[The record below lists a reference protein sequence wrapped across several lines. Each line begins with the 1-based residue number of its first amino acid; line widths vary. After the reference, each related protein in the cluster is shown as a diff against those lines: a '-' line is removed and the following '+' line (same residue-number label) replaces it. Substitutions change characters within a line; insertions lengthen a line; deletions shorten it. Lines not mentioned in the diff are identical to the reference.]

1 MSLKVNELF
10 YSLQGESS
18 YAGRPCVFI
27 RLTGCN
33 LRCSYCDTR
42 YAYEEGMDRELDLII
57 DQVSS
62 YRCPLVEITGGEPL
76 IQAETPAL
84 ILRLLERN
92 FKVLLETNGSQNIQ
106 RVDDRCI
113 KVVDLKCPSSGMEA
127 RNDLENLKKLG
138 SNDELK
144 FVIGDRIDFEYAKG
158 ILDEY
163 QKFFSAM
170 NPVHF
175 SPVFGMLEPKLL
187 AQWILEE
194 PLEVRLQLPLHKIL
208 WDPNQRGV

>member
-1 MSLKVNELF
+1 MSLTVNEIF

-42 YAYEEGMDRELDLII
+42 YAYEEGTDTNLDLII

-76 IQAETPAL
+76 IQEDTPQL
-84 ILRLLERN
+84 IRRLLERN
-92 FKVLLETNGSQNIQ
+92 VKVLLETNGSQNIQ

-113 KVVDLKCPSSGMEA
+113 KVVDMKCPSSGMEA
-127 RNDLENLKKLG
+127 RNDLENLKKLSSG
-138 SNDELK
+138 DELK
-144 FVIGDRIDFEYAKG
+144 FVVGNRIDFEFAREV
-158 ILDEY
+158 LDDY
-163 QKFFSAM
+163 HQFFPEKT
-170 NPVHF
+170 PVHF
-175 SPVFGMLEPKLL
+175 SPVFGKLEPKLL

-194 PLEVRLQLPLHKIL
+194 HLEVRLQLPLHKIL

>member
-76 IQAETPAL
+76 IQEETPAL

-92 FKVLLETNGSQNIQ
+92 FMVLLETNGSQNIQ

-127 RNDLENLKKLG
+127 RNDLGNLKKLG

>member
-1 MSLKVNELF
+1 MSLKINEIF

-42 YAYEEGMDRELDLII
+42 YAYEEGTDRELDLII

-76 IQAETPAL
+76 IQVETPTL

-127 RNDLENLKKLG
+127 RNDLENLKRLG

>member
-1 MSLKVNELF
+1 LSLKVNEIF

-42 YAYEEGMDRELDLII
+42 YAYEEGTDTNLDLII

-76 IQAETPAL
+76 IQEDTPQL
-84 ILRLLERN
+84 IRRLLERN
-92 FKVLLETNGSQNIQ
+92 VKVLLETNGSQNIQ

-113 KVVDLKCPSSGMEA
+113 KVVDMKCPSSGMEA
-127 RNDLENLKKLG
+127 RNDLENLKKLSSG
-138 SNDELK
+138 DELK
-144 FVIGDRIDFEYAKG
+144 FVVGNRIDFEFAQEV
-158 ILDEY
+158 LDDY
-163 QKFFSAM
+163 HQFFPEKT
-170 NPVHF
+170 PVHF
-175 SPVFGMLEPKLL
+175 SPVFGKLEPKLL

-194 PLEVRLQLPLHKIL
+194 HLEVRLQLPLHKIL

>member
-1 MSLKVNELF
+1 LSLKVNEIF

-42 YAYEEGMDRELDLII
+42 YAYEEGTDTNLDLII

-76 IQAETPAL
+76 IQEDTPQL
-84 ILRLLERN
+84 IRRLLERN
-92 FKVLLETNGSQNIQ
+92 VKVLLETNGSQNIQ

-113 KVVDLKCPSSGMEA
+113 KVVDMKCPSSGMEA
-127 RNDLENLKKLG
+127 RNDLENLKKLSSG
-138 SNDELK
+138 DELK
-144 FVIGDRIDFEYAKG
+144 FVVGNRIDFEFAQG
-158 ILDEY
+158 VLDDY
-163 QKFFSAM
+163 HQFFPEKT
-170 NPVHF
+170 PVHF
-175 SPVFGMLEPKLL
+175 SPVFGKLEPKLL

-194 PLEVRLQLPLHKIL
+194 HLEVRLQLPLHKIL

>member
-1 MSLKVNELF
+1 LSLKVNEIF

-42 YAYEEGMDRELDLII
+42 YAYEEGTEMELDLIL
-57 DQVSS
+57 DRVSS
-62 YRCPLVEITGGEPL
+62 YRCLLVEITGGEPL
-76 IQAETPAL
+76 IQVETPAL

-92 FKVLLETNGSQNIQ
+92 VKVLLETNGSQNIH

-113 KVVDLKCPSSGMEA
+113 KVVDMKCPSSGMEA
-127 RNDLENLKKLG
+127 RNDLENLKKLSLG
-138 SNDELK
+138 DELK
-144 FVIGDRIDFEYAKG
+144 FVIGNRIDFEYAKG
-158 ILDEY
+158 IVDAY
-163 QKFFSAM
+163 RKFFSPM

-175 SPVFGMLEPKLL
+175 SPVFGELEPKLL

-194 PLEVRLQLPLHKIL
+194 HLEVRLQLPLHKIL
-208 WDPNQRGV
+208 WGPNQRGV

>member
-1 MSLKVNELF
+1 MSLKINEIF

-76 IQAETPAL
+76 IQVETPTL

-158 ILDEY
+158 VLDEY